1 MCKYTDL
8 FCGMQIS
15 WRDYFLSEDFV
26 LNPSV
31 SVNFVRFLRD
41 IFNLIIMKESFSL
54 VFRCFM
60 LAFCVA
66 LWMPSVYAGD
76 GIRTFGS
83 DLSKKSFDKYW
94 RIESE
99 SKDYKLRFIGDTVE
113 IIAPEGLTMWR
124 TQKLHAPLTI
134 EYDAMVVVENDN
146 DRLSDLN
153 CFWMASDPASSGNFW
168 KNSKGRGKFLNCYG
182 MQLYYLGYGGNS
194 NSTTRFRRYDGDAR
208 GIHDASHRPAIL
220 KEYTDKDHLLKAN
233 KWYHIKITSDG
244 FRTQYFIN
252 GERLVDYRDP
262 RGLKD
267 GYFGFRTTK
276 SRTRFANFRCEEI
289 NVAEMPVPLHW
300 IGKAP
305 GSKKPVTFGVP
316 FDEKTLM
323 PTERMELTSK
333 SNGVIDSDQWPLA
346 FWPDGSVKWL
356 GVAATIPANS
366 GKLTL
371 NPAEK
376 KRKTVKPRHNIIV
389 SRMNNGYRIAS
400 GETVTYISGKGE
412 TLIDSIVVKGRRV
425 AENARLLASTVS
437 HPFTE
442 GLASQT
448 FFYYYGK
455 VDSIKI
461 EKEGRNLVSVRF
473 DGKYYDKDMKRGWL
487 PFVVRLYFFGNTSE
501 MRMTHTFIYDGDQHK
516 DFIKS
521 LGMRFDVPMRD
532 ELYNRHV
539 AFSCADGGVW
549 SEPVQPLVGRRIAV
563 IANDTTDVPVQ
574 VRQMAGEQLPP
585 KDRFDEK
592 SRKHLENWASWN
604 TYRLSQLSPDA
615 FSIRKRAHDNNS
627 WVGTFSGT
635 RSAGFAFA
643 GDVTGGLGIGLEDF
657 WQAYPSTLEVSDAT
671 SDTASLTV
679 WLWSP
684 ESEPMD
690 LRHYDNKAHDLDSS
704 YEDVQEGMSDPYGIA
719 RTSSLVILP
728 TDGYKGKEHFAGMAA
743 DFVSGGV
750 LIPTP
755 VYLHDRRAFGIW
767 SLPDSSNEKRAAVEQ
782 RLTDYMDF
790 YADAIDSSG
799 WYGFWN
805 YGDVMHAYDHNR
817 HDWMYDVGGYAW
829 DNTELA
835 SPMWL
840 WYNFLRNGDARSW
853 RMAKAMTRHNGDV
866 DVYHIGPNAGLGS
879 RHNVSHWGCGAK
891 EGRISQA
898 AWNRF
903 LYYLAADDRAGDL
916 MSEVKDADQ
925 MLYTLD
931 PMRLAQPRGQYPC
944 TAPARLRFG
953 PDWLSYAGNWMTE
966 WERTGSTEYRDK
978 IIAGMKSIVALPGQ
992 LFQGPLALGYDPS
1005 TGVINT
1011 EADTTLRT
1019 TNHLMTIMGGFEIN
1033 NEMIRMV
1040 DVPGWE
1046 AAWRNHADRYKE
1058 MAQKLSHNKFRVSR
1072 LAAYAAFMNG
1082 DAAKAKE
1089 AWHDLLTR
1097 KEHKVAEPFRKYI
1110 VEPPFVPAPKLEVFP
1125 ISTNDA
1131 ALWSLDAIYMQE
1143 VIPQ

>member
-1 MCKYTDL
+1 MKGSVKYITRCCL
-8 FCGMQIS
+8 LALMA
-15 WRDYFLSEDFV
+15 V
-26 LNPSV
+26 LG
-31 SVNFVRFLRD
+31 
-41 IFNLIIMKESFSL
+41 L
-54 VFRCFM
+54 V
-60 LAFCVA
+60 AEA
-66 LWMPSVYAGD
+66 AG
-76 GIRTFGS
+76 GITTLGS
-83 DLSKKSFDKYW
+83 DLSKKSFGKYW

-99 SKDYKLRFIGDTVE
+99 SNDYKVWFLGDTVE
-113 IIAPEGLTMWR
+113 ITAPEGLTLWR
-124 TQKLHAPLTI
+124 NQLLKAPLTI

-153 CFWMASDPASSGNFW
+153 CFWMASDPSSPGNFW

-194 NSTTRFRRYDGDAR
+194 NSTTRFRRYTGDVR
-208 GIHDASHRPAIL
+208 GIDEAAYRPSIL
-220 KEYTDKDHLLKAN
+220 TEYTDKAHLLEAN
-233 KWYHIKITSDG
+233 KWYHVKITSDG
-244 FRTQYFIN
+244 FRTQYFID

-262 RGLKD
+262 QGLKE

-276 SRTRFANFRCEEI
+276 SRTRFANFKCVET
-289 NVAEMPVPLHW
+289 NVAQMPVPLHW
-300 IGKAP
+300 IGATP
-305 GSKKPVTFGVP
+305 VGDKPVTFGVP

-323 PTERMELTSK
+323 PTGRMALMSSTRGFIE
-333 SNGVIDSDQWPLA
+333 SDQWPMA

-356 GVAATIPANS
+356 GVAATVPADAGMLSLDPIS
-366 GKLTL
+366 GKRK
-371 NPAEK
+371 NNAGK
-376 KRKTVKPRHNIIV
+376 KNITVGRTT
-389 SRMNNGYRIAS
+389 NGLRIAT
-400 GETVTYISGKGE
+400 GNTVTYISGGGE
-412 TLIDSIVVKGRRV
+412 NLIDSIVEDGKRV
-425 AENARLLASTVS
+425 AVDARLIATTVS
-437 HPFTE
+437 QPYNE
-442 GLASQT
+442 GVASQT
-448 FFYYYGK
+448 FKSYTGRI
-455 VDSIKI
+455 DSVAV
-461 EKEGRNLVSVRF
+461 EKEGANRVCVRLS
-473 DGKYYDKDMKRGWL
+473 GKYHDANGTRAWL
-487 PFVVRLYFFGNTSE
+487 PFTVRLYFFGNTSE
-501 MRMTHTFIYDGDQHK
+501 MRMTHTFIYDGDQNK
-516 DFIKS
+516 DFINS
-521 LGMRFDVPMRD
+521 LGVRFGVPMRG

-549 SEPVQPLVGRRIAV
+549 SEPVQPLVGRRVVALEG
-563 IANDTTDVPVQ
+563 DTAKESVQ
-574 VRQMAGEQLPP
+574 ARQMAGVMLPP
-585 KDRFDEK
+585 PEGFTEK
-592 SRKHLENWASWN
+592 SRKHLNNWASWN
-604 TYRLSQLSPDA
+604 RYRLSQLSPDA
-615 FSIRKRAHDNNS
+615 FSIRKRAHDDNS

-635 RSAGFAFA
+635 RSAGFVFA
-643 GDVTGGLGIGLEDF
+643 GDVTGGLAVGLEDF
-657 WQAYPSTLEVSDAT
+657 WQAYPSTLEVTDAT
-671 SDTASLTV
+671 AATASLTV

-719 RTSSLVILP
+719 RTSTLVIVP
-728 TDGYKGKEHFAGMAA
+728 SEGYRGKEHFADMAA

-750 LIPTP
+750 LMPSP
-755 VYLHDRRAFGIW
+755 QYLHDRRAFGVW
-767 SLPDSSNEKRAAVEQ
+767 SLPDRSNDKRAAVEQ

-790 YADAIDSSG
+790 YADAIESSK

-840 WYNFLRNGDARSW
+840 WYNFLRNGDERSW

-916 MSEVKDADQ
+916 MTEVKDADQ

-931 PMRLAQPRGQYPC
+931 PMRLAQPRGEYPC

-966 WERTGSTEYRDK
+966 WERTGNTDYRDK
-978 IIAGMKSIVALPGQ
+978 IITGMESIVALPGQ
-992 LFQGPLALGYDPS
+992 LFQGPLALGYDPA

-1033 NEMIRMV
+1033 NEMMRMT

-1046 AAWRNHADRYKE
+1046 AAWRDHADRYKE
-1058 MAQKLSHNKFRVSR
+1058 MAQKINRNKFRVSR

-1082 DAAKAKE
+1082 DRDKAAA

-1097 KEHKVAEPFRKYI
+1097 KEHQVAEPFRKYT
-1110 VEPPFVPAPKLEVFP
+1110 VEAPVVPAPKMEIFP